1 MTKSYVKAGIFV
13 LVLWLGLFLAG
24 PVQAKQVNITD
35 YQVDLA
41 SDEHGV
47 IKQTERITYDIHGQV
62 DQVRHQI
69 ALGDVGEMEALKIDM
84 RSSDAKSA
92 FPFALSDSHE
102 VGTFFAQQDDSMLQ
116 VNVFNKMSDSQQIAR
131 YQSTINRSWTNY
143 GDQAIL
149 SLPLLSAPGAVDE
162 AVVRV
167 KFPQAVKAEEAQI
180 LTSPQQKTQW
190 RWLNDK
196 ELEIQVRDKGAG
208 ESILLQAYIP
218 AQVLANNPTVGP
230 ESKGQTIVQEM
241 DQEAEKR
248 ANKLRRQSVF
258 IWGMLALLVLA
269 LLILAYFLLREKYR
283 VAQEAATYPLPL
295 GSVHPYQVLAL
306 RTKSTAKSRFYASL
320 FNLYQE
326 GLVDLAYQD
335 QGKKQKI
342 DLLIQIQVDQATSP
356 QDQALLSVGQS
367 LAGGQAFYVSDLL
380 ETKQLRQALVKDQ
393 ARLMS
398 SGRVK
403 FFPKARRNKWYRLLF
418 LAYLI
423 LALALTVGALVL
435 MLEMDTS
442 YGALLGYGL
451 CLLLALV
458 LYRKAL
464 PIYTPQGLSR
474 RRTVKAL
481 VEDLK
486 SKEWTDQEQKASEA
500 ELSQGYLLSWFTGT
514 NDLYYNKLVANGY
527 LPGQVQSWPDALYD
541 KDLTD
546 LIWK

>member
-47 IKQTERITYDIHGQV
+47 IKQTERITYDIQGQV

-102 VGTFFAQQDDSMLQ
+102 VGTYFAQQNDSMLQ

-149 SLPLLSAPGAVDE
+149 SLPLLSAPGAVAE

-258 IWGMLALLVLA
+258 IWGMLALLVVA

-283 VAQEAATYPLPL
+283 VAQEAPTYPLPL
-295 GSVHPYQVLAL
+295 GSVHPYQVIAL

-342 DLLIQIQVDQATSP
+342 DLLIQIQADQATSP
-356 QDQALLSVGQS
+356 QDQALLSAGQS

-393 ARLMS
+393 AHLMS
-398 SGRVK
+398 SGRAK

-458 LYRKAL
+458 LYRRAL

-474 RRTVKAL
+474 RRTVKDL
-481 VEDLK
+481 VEALK
-486 SKEWTDQEQKASEA
+486 SKEWTDQEQSASEA

-514 NDLYYNKLVANGY
+514 NALYYNKLVAKGY